1 VSTSVSTS
9 AQPGRS
15 LAKKNRVIR
24 IGVSVSAAII
34 ICIVLGLVIRTQ
46 GFVSGSEFAPS
57 HFVRRSF
64 SFYEIPLVH
73 WQITPIRRTDN
84 TPRAATYIKTK
95 LLKKVPKG
103 TASNWHLVSLRRGI
117 SEATNA
123 DANFLLAQLEF
134 GDQTKSDPYWID
146 WSKQNPK
153 QAAVLWPIIQRLAE
167 RELYIF
173 IPMVFAT
180 ADSGGRSPAELQKV
194 IDEQLAE
201 EYVSLI
207 SDMRE
212 AGKITVAATLLREA
226 VADYPNHPGL
236 QRLATNE

>member
-1 VSTSVSTS
+1 M
-9 AQPGRS
+9 
-15 LAKKNRVIR
+15 IR
-24 IGVSVSAAII
+24 IWVSVSAAII
-34 ICIVLGLVIRTQ
+34 ICVVLGLVIRTQ

-73 WQITPIRRTDN
+73 WQITPIQRSDD
-84 TPRAATYIKTK
+84 TPPAATYVKTK
-95 LLKKVPKG
+95 ILKKVPKG
-103 TASNWHLVSLRRGI
+103 TASNWHLVSLSRGI
-117 SEATNA
+117 SGTTNA

-134 GDQTKSDPYWID
+134 GDQNNSGSYWID

-153 QAAVLWPIIQRLAE
+153 HAAVLWPIIQRLAK

-180 ADSGGRSPAELQKV
+180 ADSGGKSPAELQKV

-201 EYVSLI
+201 EYVSLV

-212 AGKITVAATLLREA
+212 AGKMTVAATLLNEA

-236 QRLATNE
+236 QRLSTNE

>member
-9 AQPGRS
+9 AQSRTS
-15 LAKKNRVIR
+15 SAKKNRVIR
-24 IGVSVSAAII
+24 IWVSVSAAII
-34 ICIVLGLVIRTQ
+34 ICVVLGLVIRTQ

-57 HFVRRSF
+57 HFVQRSF

-73 WQITPIRRTDN
+73 WQITPIRRRDD
-84 TPRAATYIKTK
+84 TPRAATYVKTK

-103 TASNWHLVSLRRGI
+103 TASNWHLVSLTRGI
-117 SEATNA
+117 SGATNA

-134 GDQTKSDPYWID
+134 GDQAKSDPYWID

-153 QAAVLWPIIQRLAE
+153 HAAILWPIVQRLAE

-180 ADSGGRSPAELQKV
+180 ADSGGKSPAELQKV
-194 IDEQLAE
+194 IDDQLAR
-201 EYVSLI
+201 EYVYLVR
-207 SDMRE
+207 DMRE
-212 AGKITVAATLLREA
+212 AGKLTVAATLLSEA
-226 VADYPNHPGL
+226 LADYPTYPDL

>member
-1 VSTSVSTS
+1 MSTSVSS
-9 AQPGRS
+9 SVQPGTS
-15 LAKKNRVIR
+15 HAKKNRVIKNWVT
-24 IGVSVSAAII
+24 ICAAII
-34 ICIVLGLVIRTQ
+34 ICVVLGLVIRIQ
-46 GFVSGSEFAPS
+46 GYVSGNEFAPS
-57 HFVRRSF
+57 HFVQRSF

-134 GDQTKSDPYWID
+134 SDQDNSDPYWID
-146 WSKQNPK
+146 WSKNNPK
-153 QAAVLWPIIQRLAE
+153 HAAVLWPIIQRLAC

-180 ADSGGRSPAELQKV
+180 ADSGGKSPAELQKI
-194 IDEQLAE
+194 IDEQLAA
-201 EYVSLI
+201 EYVSLV

-212 AGKITVAATLLREA
+212 AGKMTVAATLLSEA

-236 QRLATNE
+236 RRLAANE